1 MKLIYLIVT
10 ALVIGGILVIT
21 GIATNFVFAFHHM
34 LTSYSTQLELSVGD
48 KLALW

>member
-21 GIATNFVFAFHHM
+21 GIATNFVFCIP
-34 LTSYSTQLELSVGD
+34 SYVDQLFNSTGAECGR
-48 KLALW
+48 